1 MGGSS
6 APGDFGTAVRTYVML
21 AEGKTDE
28 TGKYWYSEKE
38 RSPKK
43 EAGDTKI
50 QDQYM
55 KLCSDATGVS
65 FPE

>member
-1 MGGSS
+1 
-6 APGDFGTAVRTYVML
+6 ML
-21 AEGKTDE
+21 AEGKSDE
-28 TGKYWYSEKE
+28 TGKYWYTEKE

-50 QDQYM
+50 QDRYM
-55 KLCSDATGVS
+55 TLCSDAMGVS